1 MPIRK
6 VVKENLRK
14 AIKWAMEAEI
24 PFTEPSKAKHTP
36 KPLTIKIQGMQ
47 QPREYPDLKGPEKT
61 RLVLASLLH
70 IHDSIVDADAWQGY
84 EGTPDQIDKLRW
96 EVYGI
101 LAKNPEVTTTEEVHD
116 IWLEDYATA
125 ELQKDLGWVPEDM
138 EENEDQEDE
147 DLLTPTDYTEH
158 QIKVVEDQNDQIQ

>member
-61 RLVLASLLH
+61 RLVLASLLY
-70 IHDSIVDADAWQGY
+70 IHDSIVDAEAWQGY
-84 EGTPDQIDKLRW
+84 EGTPEQIENLMW
-96 EVYGI
+96 EIRGV
-101 LAKNPEVTTTEEVHD
+101 LAKNPHFTTPEQVEDV
-116 IWLEDYATA
+116 WMEDYSV
-125 ELQKDLGWVPEDM
+125 E
-138 EENEDQEDE
+138 
-147 DLLTPTDYTEH
+147 
-158 QIKVVEDQNDQIQ
+158 KV

>member
-6 VVKENLRK
+6 LVKENLRK
-14 AIKWAMEAEI
+14 AIKWAMETEI
-24 PFTEPSKAKHTP
+24 PFTEPQKAKHTP
-36 KPLTIKIQGMQ
+36 KPLSIKIQGIQ

-70 IHDSIVDADAWQGY
+70 IHDSIVDAEAWQGY
-84 EGTPDQIDKLRW
+84 EGTPEQIDKLRW

-116 IWLEDYATA
+116 IWLDDYAAA
-125 ELQKDLGWVPEDM
+125 ELQMELGWVPADERTQ
-138 EENEDQEDE
+138 EEN
-147 DLLTPTDYTEH
+147 DLLN
-158 QIKVVEDQNDQIQ
+158 Q